1 MMFPGF
7 QCFLIVWWAF
17 RLGGG
22 GGLWLLK
29 AFKDYQKLSGSSR
42 RQGWVDR
49 GTRDGDR
56 LRRPT
61 PGRKLRSGAGSKGLR
76 MLTRQKAEPLL
87 GMKLTLLRSGH
98 RKGGIS
104 CRGLGLETCAE
115 IRFYLTS

>member
-1 MMFPGF
+1 M
-7 QCFLIVWWAF
+7 
-17 RLGGG
+17 
-22 GGLWLLK
+22 
-29 AFKDYQKLSGSSR
+29 
-42 RQGWVDR
+42 DR

-76 MLTRQKAEPLL
+76 MLTKQKAEPLL

-104 CRGLGLETCAE
+104 CRGLGLEAQG
-115 IRFYLTS
+115 RKKG

>member
-1 MMFPGF
+1 M
-7 QCFLIVWWAF
+7 
-17 RLGGG
+17 
-22 GGLWLLK
+22 
-29 AFKDYQKLSGSSR
+29 
-42 RQGWVDR
+42 DR

-61 PGRKLRSGAGSKGLR
+61 AERKLRSGVGSKGLR

-104 CRGLGLETCAE
+104 CRALDLEQCRGTHYSDYIRQIRSAE
-115 IRFYLTS
+115 SLRCDRFTHVDSSDTLTFSQPSGGSLLNM